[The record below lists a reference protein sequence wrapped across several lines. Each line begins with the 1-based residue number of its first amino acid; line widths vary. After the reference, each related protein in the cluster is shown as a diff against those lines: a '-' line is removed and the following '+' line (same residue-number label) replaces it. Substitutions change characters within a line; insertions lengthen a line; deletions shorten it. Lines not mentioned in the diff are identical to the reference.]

1 MTIAELFERAGI
13 DVTSG
18 ITEQKPV
25 DTAVKGVACDS
36 RKLAAGQVFVAI
48 RGERSDGADFAHQA
62 KSRGAVAVVA
72 ECPSP
77 PGFGMPWAEVAD
89 ARETLARLAAG
100 FHGEPSNEL
109 IVVGTTGTNGKT
121 TTTYLIEGVFEQAGM
136 SCGRISSVSYR
147 VAGTEQTATRT
158 TPESSDLQALLRQMV
173 DRDCQACVMEVS
185 SHALSLRRVDEIS
198 FDAVV
203 FTNLTRDHLDFHGD
217 MSGYFD
223 AKRRLFQMTNG
234 TAPAVI
240 NVDDPYGRTLATEV
254 KRPVTY
260 GIDTTADVM
269 PTQMDLSACGIELD
283 LRTSRGP
290 LHIRSSL
297 LGRGN
302 TYNILAAAA
311 AGAAMDLPFS
321 AIEHG
326 ILSVTRVPGRMQLV
340 SGRDDVVAVVVDFAH
355 TDDALRSL
363 LETARGI
370 THGRL
375 ITVFGCGGERD
386 ATKRPLMGA
395 VAGRLSDLV
404 IVTSDNP
411 RSEDPSQI
419 IRDIELG
426 RDDSTQWLTMPDR
439 TEAIN
444 QAIQKARPGDVV
456 VIAGKGHEQH
466 QVIGT
471 QKVPFDDSTVA
482 REALALRR
490 SGSRVG

>member
-1 MTIAELFERAGI
+1 
-13 DVTSG
+13 
-18 ITEQKPV
+18 
-25 DTAVKGVACDS
+25 
-36 RKLAAGQVFVAI
+36 
-48 RGERSDGADFAHQA
+48 
-62 KSRGAVAVVA
+62 
-72 ECPSP
+72 
-77 PGFGMPWAEVAD
+77 
-89 ARETLARLAAG
+89 
-100 FHGEPSNEL
+100 
-109 IVVGTTGTNGKT
+109 
-121 TTTYLIEGVFEQAGM
+121 
-136 SCGRISSVSYR
+136 
-147 VAGTEQTATRT
+147 
-158 TPESSDLQALLRQMV
+158 
-173 DRDCQACVMEVS
+173 
-185 SHALSLRRVDEIS
+185 
-198 FDAVV
+198 
-203 FTNLTRDHLDFHGD
+203 
-217 MSGYFD
+217 
-223 AKRRLFQMTNG
+223 
-234 TAPAVI
+234 
-240 NVDDPYGRTLATEV
+240 
-254 KRPVTY
+254 
-260 GIDTTADVM
+260 
-269 PTQMDLSACGIELD
+269 
-283 LRTSRGP
+283 
-290 LHIRSSL
+290 
-297 LGRGN
+297 
-302 TYNILAAAA
+302 
-311 AGAAMDLPFS
+311 MDLPFS

-395 VAGRLSDLV
+395 VAGRLSDFV